1 MSTWTAEA
9 TVRTTRRVDASAVG
23 ALSRIIS
30 AAHCVARSSGAQGAC
45 LRITVEAE
53 TRAGAYGT
61 ALSLLATQVLPHLE
75 GADLTDLR
83 IVADDPV
90 PARETETVPHRVPMA
105 P

>member
-9 TVRTTRRVDASAVG
+9 TVRTTRRVDVCALG
-23 ALSRIIS
+23 ALSRIV
-30 AAHCVARSSGAQGAC
+30 ATAHCVARSSGAQGVC
-45 LRITVEAE
+45 LRIAVEAE

-90 PARETETVPHRVPMA
+90 PAPGTETVHHRVPTA

>member
-9 TVRTTRRVDASAVG
+9 TVRTTRRVDASAVD
-23 ALSRIIS
+23 ALSRVVT
-30 AAHCVARSSGAQGAC
+30 AAHCVARSSGSQGVC
-45 LRITVEAE
+45 LRMTVEAG
-53 TRAGAYGT
+53 TRTGAYGT

-83 IVADDPV
+83 IVAGA
-90 PARETETVPHRVPMA
+90 PAPGTETVPRRVPTA